1 MPRRQLLTST
11 ERLELLAFPTDQG
24 ELIRLY
30 TLNRQDTAFIRQH
43 RGDHNRLGIAM
54 QMAYLRFPGRVI
66 GEGEVP
72 YEPLLDLLSA
82 QLEISAAA
90 WNLYAKRDPTRRG
103 HLGELVV
110 RMGIQQFN
118 IEHYRSLVEWLET
131 IALQTTRGLALAQA
145 LVEELRRR
153 LIALPS
159 LAVIERIAAEA
170 GTRAQRKLFSL
181 LTKELTAEQR
191 AWLDAFLE
199 MREGS
204 PYSLLSWLRMPPGAP
219 TARAVLLHI
228 ERLEAIR
235 ALNLSPEAGRDLHQN
250 RLLQLAREAGQT
262 AAYQLK
268 EYEPARRYGTLV
280 ALMIET
286 GATLTDEILNL
297 HDRLMGGFV
306 TKSRNKYE
314 RAFAEQGKAINDKV
328 RLYAKVGAA
337 LVEARE
343 QSRDPFAAIEAVVPW
358 ASFSASVKEAAELAR
373 DEDFSALSL
382 IDEHYPQLRRY
393 GPKLLDT
400 FQFRA
405 APVARSLLA
414 AIEVLRRIN
423 REGLRKVPS
432 DAPIAF
438 IRQGWKEHVFG
449 PDGIDRRFYEICVM
463 AELKNA
469 LRSGDI
475 SVVGSRQFRDFE
487 DYLMPRTEFDRR
499 LAQSSLHV
507 SVPASPVDYLEQRTS
522 QLREA
527 LNRTDVLARA
537 GDLPD
542 VELNSTGLKIS
553 PLENSVPK
561 EAEVLRDTLYSML
574 PHVKITDLLIEVDRW
589 TGFTRHFTH
598 LKTNE
603 EPKDASLLL
612 TAILADATNL
622 GLAKM
627 TESCPG
633 TSLAKLSWLVAWHIR
648 DETYSRALAELVN
661 YQHRLPFAA
670 HWGEGKTS
678 SSDGQRFRAGGRGEA
693 AGQVNLKYGN
703 DPGVTFYTHI
713 SDQYAPFH
721 TKVINA
727 AVRDATH
734 VLDGLLYHESDLRI
748 EEHYTD
754 TAGFT
759 DHVFGL
765 CHLLGFRFAPR
776 IRDLADKR
784 LYVPGKAAQWPA
796 LAPLI
801 GGPIKT
807 KLIEQQLA
815 EVLRLAESIQQ
826 GTVTASLI
834 LRKLGSY
841 PRQNSLAIAL
851 REIGKVERTLFML
864 EWIENPA
871 LRRRVS
877 AGLNKGEAR
886 NSLARAVFFNRLG
899 EVRDRSFENQR
910 HRASGLNLVVA
921 AVTLWNTVYLER
933 AAAQL
938 ARAQTL
944 DTAHFQHA
952 SPLGWGNINLT
963 GDYNWHINKRVAA
976 GGFRPLRKPSPAF
989 FSP

>member
-1 MPRRQLLTST
+1 MPRRQLLNST
-11 ERLELLAFPTDQG
+11 ERLELLAFPTDQA

-30 TLNRQDTAFIRQH
+30 SLNRQDRTFISQH
-43 RGDHNRLGIAM
+43 RGDHNRLGIAV
-54 QMAYLRFPGRVI
+54 QMAYLRFPGRVL
-66 GEGEVP
+66 GEREVP

-82 QLEISAAA
+82 QLEIPAAA

-103 HLGELVV
+103 HLGELVA
-110 RMGIQQFN
+110 RMAMQQFN
-118 IEHYRSLVEWLET
+118 IEHYRSLVAWLET

-153 LIALPS
+153 LIVLPS
-159 LAVIERIAAEA
+159 LAVIERITAEA

-181 LTKELTAEQR
+181 LTKELTAQQR
-191 AWLDAFLE
+191 TWLDASLE

-235 ALNLSPEAGRDLHQN
+235 ALNLSPEAGRELHQN

-328 RLYAKVGAA
+328 RLYARVGAA

-343 QSRDPFAAIEAVVPW
+343 QGRDPFAAIEAVVPW

-400 FQFRA
+400 FEFRA

-414 AIEVLRRIN
+414 AIEMLRRIH
-423 REGLRKVPS
+423 REGLRKVPT

-438 IRQGWKEHVFG
+438 IRQGWKEHVLG
-449 PDGIDRRFYEICVM
+449 ADGIDRRFYEICVM

-499 LAQSSLHV
+499 LAESTLHV
-507 SVPASPVDYLEQRTS
+507 
-522 QLREA
+522 
-527 LNRTDVLARA
+527 
-537 GDLPD
+537 
-542 VELNSTGLKIS
+542 
-553 PLENSVPK
+553 
-561 EAEVLRDTLYSML
+561 
-574 PHVKITDLLIEVDRW
+574 
-589 TGFTRHFTH
+589 
-598 LKTNE
+598 
-603 EPKDASLLL
+603 
-612 TAILADATNL
+612 
-622 GLAKM
+622 
-627 TESCPG
+627 
-633 TSLAKLSWLVAWHIR
+633 R

-801 GGPIKT
+801 GGPVKT
-807 KLIEQQLA
+807 KLIQQQLA

-841 PRQNSLAIAL
+841 PRQNSLAVAL
-851 REIGKVERTLFML
+851 REIGRVERTLFML
-864 EWIENPA
+864 EWIADPA

-938 ARAQTL
+938 AQSQTL

-963 GDYNWHINKRVAA
+963 GDYTWHINKRVAT